1 MAPETH
7 DAALLP
13 YIVAVLSAVFAM
25 LLGALSWIGSQITRR
40 LDTLTTAVGVTNS
53 TLSNIE
59 RDLRGELARLDRR
72 VSVIE
77 ARCAINPPQKASN

>member
-1 MAPETH
+1 MAPEAH

-40 LDTLTTAVGVTNS
+40 LDALTSAVGVTNS

-77 ARCAINPPQKASN
+77 ARCAVHPPQRAGE